1 MSELNGGPLQGVK
14 VVDLTTIVSGPVATM
29 MLADQGADVIKVE
42 PLGGEQLRQQ
52 GTPQAVGM
60 TGIFLSCNRNKR
72 SICLDLKT
80 EEGLEVI
87 RRLIKT
93 ADVFVQN
100 FRPGAA
106 DRLGLGE
113 KDVRQIKGDI
123 IYVSI
128 SGFGEKGPY
137 SSQRVYDPVIQAL
150 SGLTDIQ
157 ADAETG
163 VPRMIRTIIPDKTT
177 SVTAAQAITAALFF
191 REKTKKGQHVRLAML
206 DTMIAYLWPEAMSVL
221 SFVGSEKDPKTGSL
235 GLDLVFKTQDRY
247 ITAGAISNA
256 EWEGMCRAFGRDEL
270 ISDERFC
277 TAKART
283 LHRQERLQ
291 IMSEEISK
299 WNSENLLDRFREE
312 GVPCAPIL
320 DRKELLD
327 DPQIRAN
334 SVFEV
339 HDGGHLG
346 RVRQPRP
353 AARFDV
359 SPSSIRT
366 MAPILGQHTGDV
378 LSEIGYSS
386 DEIKS
391 LKGKKIIWQDQIK

>member
-1 MSELNGGPLQGVK
+1 MIDQNRGPLQGVK

-52 GTPQAVGM
+52 GTPQSVGM

-72 SICLDLKT
+72 SLCLDLKT
-80 EEGLEVI
+80 KEGLDAI

-93 ADVFVQN
+93 ADIFVQN

-106 DRLGLGE
+106 DRLGVGE
-113 KDVRQIKGDI
+113 KVVREIKNDI

-137 SSQRVYDPVIQAL
+137 SGQRVYDPVIQAL

-177 SVTAAQAITAALFF
+177 SVTAAQAITAALYF

-235 GLDLVFKTQDRY
+235 GLDLVFKTKDRY
-247 ITAGAISNA
+247 ITAGAISDS
-256 EWEGMCRAFGRDEL
+256 EWQGMCRVFGREEL
-270 ISDERFC
+270 ITDQRFC

-291 IMSEEISK
+291 MMKEEISK
-299 WNSENLLDRFREE
+299 WDSTTLLDRFRQE
-312 GVPCAPIL
+312 GVPSAPIL
-320 DRKELLD
+320 DRKEILD
-327 DPQIRAN
+327 DPQIKAN
-334 SVFEV
+334 NIFEIYE
-339 HDGGHLG
+339 GGHLG
-346 RVRQPRP
+346 KVRQPRP
-353 AARFDV
+353 AARFDI
-359 SPSSIRT
+359 SPSSIRDL
-366 MAPILGQHTGDV
+366 APILGQHTDDV
-378 LSEIGYSS
+378 LAEVGYSS
-386 DEIKS
+386 EDIQVLED
-391 LKGKKIIWQDQIK
+391 KKIIWRPKNK